1 MRKILAAVAVMFL
14 AVSVFAQGAAVTGT
28 VTDETGGALPGATV
42 VVAGPGGSRTGF
54 AGSNG
59 SFSIVPAGNGPY
71 KVTVSMP
78 GFTTQHEDG
87 VAAGAKIAMSLKI
100 AGMGETVVVSAS
112 KIESKLADAPVTMSV
127 VSPATLSTAP
137 SQSFGDILRNV
148 PGVNVIQ
155 TSARDVNLS
164 MRQGTSTLA
173 TSTLVLLD
181 GRSIYLDFFGL
192 VLWDLIPSNPADIKQ
207 VEIVRGP
214 ASAVWGANALTGV
227 VNILTKT
234 PRENPST
241 SINLSAGSFGTAGGS
256 REGTSDHY
264 AFGAGISFAKAIND
278 KWSTRISAGYSDSDP
293 YSRPVGRIPVIQD
306 PRVTGTCNGV
316 AGSANCLGGA
326 AYPIDGPGTGNFQN
340 AGTKQPKVD
349 VRLDQ
354 DMSSGGRVSYSA
366 GYSGTS
372 GLIHTGIGP
381 FNIQSGSYLG
391 YGRIGYTKGAFK
403 VAGFVNHLDV
413 EAPNLLLTDPQT
425 LQPVKLNFKTG
436 TYDFEIGH
444 SKIVAERHV
453 FSYGGNVR
461 RNTFDI
467 TLAPKAV
474 DRTELGGYLQDEFFV
489 SKFRFT
495 VGGRVDKF
503 GNIDKAVFSP
513 RATAMYKPAADQS
526 FRVSYNKAFRAP
538 SAINNYLD
546 QKIFAPIAPID
557 LRPLR
562 GLIPLLVPG
571 PTGQALAS
579 LVPTTPINLIVNN
592 VGNPDLKEEA
602 VEAWEIAYTGT
613 FKDKTTV
620 GIAVYRNTTD
630 NNINFSS
637 ITPQPGYPAGIPP
650 FDVYTPANSNECCA
664 PVGINP
670 LLYGF
675 LVQAKIPGFPLPRT
689 VSTYLNLG
697 PLQQDGLELS
707 LDQRFNNKWSFT
719 ANYSYQKEPKVLT
732 AAAGQIPYLSAEL
745 ALPAKNRF
753 NASLNWNY
761 ERFLGTIQANYQ
773 DKALWTDVL
782 TSTYHGYTEAFTMI
796 NANFGVKWNK
806 GKVVTTLK
814 GVNLAD
820 KKIQQHVYGDILRRA
835 VTFETRFTF

>member
-1 MRKILAAVAVMFL
+1 MFL

-42 VVAGPGGSRTGF
+42 VVSGPGGSRTGF

-78 GFTTQHEDG
+78 GFTTQHQDG

-100 AGMGETVVVSAS
+100 AGLGETVVVSAS

-207 VEIVRGP
+207 VEVVRGP

-326 AYPIDGPGTGNFQN
+326 PYPIDGPGTGNFQN
-340 AGTKQPKVD
+340 AGTKQPKFD

-467 TLAPKAV
+467 TLAPKAE

-489 SKFRFT
+489 GKFRFT

-513 RATAMYKPAADQS
+513 RATAMYKPAPDQS

-546 QKIFAPIAPID
+546 QNIFAPIAPID

-579 LVPTTPINLIVNN
+579 LVPTTPINLIVKN
-592 VGNPDLKEEA
+592 VGNPNLKEEA

-613 FKDKTTV
+613 FKDKTTI